1 MKPSEF
7 KFENGIYIDF
17 YPNKYEI
24 KIFRELVSLSLIYL
38 FSHGDQKI
46 CLSAFRSWFIK
57 TWFNSYHGD
66 SLYPM
71 YPVVACLVYV
81 YNFIAFDMY
90 QLLVWGWGGD
100 IKWKWIDLSRKA
112 LLHKVLFQLF

>member
-57 TWFNSYHGD
+57 TWFNFYHGD

-90 QLLVWGWGGD
+90 QSISNLCEDEGV
-100 IKWKWIDLSRKA
+100 I
-112 LLHKVLFQLF
+112 